1 MRRHNGHAVAYVAF
15 MICAILI
22 SVCMCSCT
30 TPPPLVEYKDVTPS
44 LPPALLVQ
52 VPEPAVP
59 VCTDDNCVANYLI
72 DLHAWGVT
80 GWDHLAAVGQALTQ
94 PAAVK

>member
-1 MRRHNGHAVAYVAF
+1 MKRTNVHAVAYVAF
-15 MICAILI
+15 MICAVLIL
-22 SVCMCSCT
+22 VCMCGCT

-94 PAAVK
+94 PASAK

>member
-1 MRRHNGHAVAYVAF
+1 MKGSKSHTVAWVAF
-15 MICAILI
+15 MVIAIIVAI
-22 SVCMCSCT
+22 SMCGCT

-80 GWDHLAAVGQALTQ
+80 GWDHLAAVAQALTD
-94 PAAVK
+94 PVAAK